1 MERLRERKAALDRA
15 IAKSRAGL
23 ADTQQILKRIDAAV
37 ARFNALFLK
46 GGSLALFGLSSDELH
61 CAFGFC

>member
-23 ADTQQILKRIDAAV
+23 ADTQQILKRIDYWLCLDYRPTSFIAH
-37 ARFNALFLK
+37 
-46 GGSLALFGLSSDELH
+46 LAF
-61 CAFGFC
+61 AK